1 MILGIQIARLEYQ
14 EKQLAIDVAPIA
26 KSIRLDV
33 YTEDNKGTAYN
44 IEMQVRSIE
53 DLPKRGRYYQDLID
67 LNLIDKGAYYEN
79 LPRCIVIF
87 VCEFDR
93 YHRGKLIYSF
103 RRREDEIHDL
113 EYGDDTQ
120 MVVVNLN
127 GSLEGASK
135 ALRDFV
141 QYMKNGKVETKYIR
155 ELHEEVVSVRS
166 NEKWRRDMRTLQDAL
181 KDEYRVGKKEGFE
194 EGRAAGLQQ
203 GMEQGM
209 EQGIE
214 TGTEQTIRRIKE
226 VCAHLTHAGRDTE
239 ISKVV
244 DELSQYCKEFGI
256 T

>member
-1 MILGIQIARLEYQ
+1 
-14 EKQLAIDVAPIA
+14 
-26 KSIRLDV
+26 
-33 YTEDNKGTAYN
+33 
-44 IEMQVRSIE
+44 
-53 DLPKRGRYYQDLID
+53 
-67 LNLIDKGAYYEN
+67 
-79 LPRCIVIF
+79 
-87 VCEFDR
+87 
-93 YHRGKLIYSF
+93 
-103 RRREDEIHDL
+103 
-113 EYGDDTQ
+113 
-120 MVVVNLN
+120 
-127 GSLEGASK
+127 
-135 ALRDFV
+135 
-141 QYMKNGKVETKYIR
+141 
-155 ELHEEVVSVRS
+155 
-166 NEKWRRDMRTLQDAL
+166 MRTLQDAL